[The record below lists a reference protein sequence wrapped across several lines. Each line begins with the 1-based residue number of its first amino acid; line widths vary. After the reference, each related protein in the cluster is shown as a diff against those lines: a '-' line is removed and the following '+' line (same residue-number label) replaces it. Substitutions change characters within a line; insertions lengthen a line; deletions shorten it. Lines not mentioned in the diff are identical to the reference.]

1 MITLTATLNLEDLN
15 SLAAVLTDHAN
26 ELLEAVGATRSAYE
40 AAAQV
45 AGADALPGRATARAE
60 AAFAEYEEATDAL
73 DRWNALRAELGLR

>member
-15 SLAAVLTDHAN
+15 SLAAVLTDHTN

-40 AAAQV
+40 AAQV
-45 AGADALPGRATARAE
+45 AARAGEFYGRATARLE
-60 AAFAEYEEATDAL
+60 AAFAEHEEATGAL